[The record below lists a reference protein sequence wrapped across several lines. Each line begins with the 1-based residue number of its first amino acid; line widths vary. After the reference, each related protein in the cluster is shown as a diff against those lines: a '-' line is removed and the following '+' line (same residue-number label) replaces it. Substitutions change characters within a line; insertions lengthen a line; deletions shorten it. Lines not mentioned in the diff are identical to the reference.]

1 MRKKRKVLLP
11 KIAIKKMMDEAEE
24 IAKRG
29 FASAADIFEGWM
41 GLIDR
46 YRDYFYCESWPEKF
60 DYERVTTFTQEDIDF
75 IDENDEEY
83 VDRVSAVLLKKSI
96 SLEGFNVNGEFAWA
110 EQAFFKQFVNPELEL
125 VYNHFKELAKSDIS
139 AEDILNKLL
148 ETHDTYFVHRSLVEF
163 VGDAS
168 SDDLLDLRV
177 SEVLELL
184 HAKGSTLMDEEEST
198 CSYQREKL
206 KKKAKEP

>member
-41 GLIDR
+41 GLIDK

-110 EQAFFKQFVNPELEL
+110 EQAFFKQFVNPELEI
-125 VYNHFKELAKSDIS
+125 VYNHFKELVKSSAS
-139 AEDILNKLL
+139 AEDIISYWRLTIRILFTGVWLNLL
-148 ETHDTYFVHRSLVEF
+148 GMQARMICWISGFQKFWSCF
-163 VGDAS
+163 
-168 SDDLLDLRV
+168 
-177 SEVLELL
+177 
-184 HAKGSTLMDEEEST
+184 M
-198 CSYQREKL
+198 Q
-206 KKKAKEP
+206 KAVP